1 MLALFIHGPLIW
13 SCEISDGRNKSS
25 GTYTGGEIG
34 KHTAWPWRQG
44 LSPTPT
50 TAYLT
55 LLKGIERA
63 STNSIHGR
71 VRHCIPPDLVVF
83 WQNTRNICI
92 PHLIQ
97 KYSLCILTFQI
108 RISFAYQLSRSILN
122 LLFYFAD
129 LTAFKNQRPL
139 SFSRYHLVLSKLF
152 EGNIIFNNIQTF
164 WTWPVI

>member
-1 MLALFIHGPLIW
+1 MAE
-13 SCEISDGRNKSS
+13 SV
-25 GTYTGGEIG
+25 TV
-34 KHTAWPWRQG
+34 
-44 LSPTPT
+44 SP
-50 TAYLT
+50 
-55 LLKGIERA
+55 
-63 STNSIHGR
+63 N
-71 VRHCIPPDLVVF
+71 LVVF

-92 PHLIQ
+92 PHLIL

-108 RISFAYQLSRSILN
+108 RISFAYQLSWSILN

-164 WTWPVI
+164 WTWPVIKGESLSLQNRPHYSTFFFNPMKISWILFPFHPKTVCLSLIIFKPPPNV

>member
-1 MLALFIHGPLIW
+1 MAE
-13 SCEISDGRNKSS
+13 SV
-25 GTYTGGEIG
+25 TV
-34 KHTAWPWRQG
+34 
-44 LSPTPT
+44 SP
-50 TAYLT
+50 
-55 LLKGIERA
+55 
-63 STNSIHGR
+63 N
-71 VRHCIPPDLVVF
+71 LVVF

-92 PHLIQ
+92 THLIL

-129 LTAFKNQRPL
+129 LTAFKNQWPL

-164 WTWPVI
+164 WTWPVIKGDLWVFESSKPPPLFNVLFLTQWKSAESYFHFTQKLCVYPSSSLNRLLMYSR